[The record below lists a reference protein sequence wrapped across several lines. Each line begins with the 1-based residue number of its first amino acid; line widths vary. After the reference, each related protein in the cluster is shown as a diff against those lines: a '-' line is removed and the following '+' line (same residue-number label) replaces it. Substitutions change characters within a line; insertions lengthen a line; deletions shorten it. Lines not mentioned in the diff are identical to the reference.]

1 MREESADM
9 RSGERL
15 RLSSSQRRTL
25 DRDFMQLRIPVAWR
39 MDTRRRAEE
48 KRSLDTWTD
57 SA

>member
-9 RSGERL
+9 RSGEK
-15 RLSSSQRRTL
+15 LSSSQRRTL